1 MCPGCGAGVK
11 DEDRCG
17 VCGTDLHETPSESLG
32 DVLRQEPKK
41 EEGVDDIHWK
51 REALVPPMLFLS
63 LSLGLMIPGFLLSL
77 YSSPVLRPFTPYFIG
92 LILIWLGFM
101 VLLFM
106 VIGAGPSYRRS
117 FAKM

>member
-1 MCPGCGAGVK
+1 MCPGCGAVVK

-32 DVLRQEPKK
+32 
-41 EEGVDDIHWK
+41 
-51 REALVPPMLFLS
+51 